1 MQTGS
6 NYKNIVEEIYNN
18 HFDKIYRFFYFRVLS
33 ADIAED
39 LTSNTFLTFAEI
51 VRGDKIQIQ
60 NPNRIIYGIAK
71 NIFLQ
76 YLKQKY
82 KSEIPFSVIGDNFEE
97 FVSEEIKSIEDK
109 PTLEERAIKYIN
121 LLPQKQKEVAYLRF
135 IEKMS
140 LKAIA
145 VKLKKNVNYVKVTQR
160 RAIKS
165 LKIIVE
171 TGF

>member
-1 MQTGS
+1 MQKGS

-18 HFDKIYRFFYFRVLS
+18 HFEKIYKFFYYRVLS

-51 VRGDKIQIQ
+51 VRGDKVQIQ
-60 NPNRIIYGIAK
+60 NHDKIIYGIAK

-97 FVSEEIKSIEDK
+97 YVSEEIKSIEDK

-121 LLPQKQKEVAYLRF
+121 LLPIKQKEVAYLRL

-145 VKLKKNVNYVKVTQR
+145 VKLKKNLNYVKVTQR
-160 RAIKS
+160 RALKS
-165 LKIIVE
+165 LKVLVE
-171 TGF
+171 TVL